1 MISDA
6 PANLALVAFDLDDTL
21 APSKSSMPKEMAD
34 ALIQLLDKYQVC
46 IISGGQYAQF
56 QKQVLANL
64 GGASLTALEKL
75 HLMPTCGTQYYRFD
89 AEANDWALRYIEP
102 LSQVE
107 KTTAIEALITSAKQL
122 GFWEDNP
129 WGEIIED
136 RESQITFSAL
146 GQEAPIEAKQ
156 AWDPDGAKKIKL
168 RDAVAE
174 LLPNLEVRA
183 GGTTSIDITA
193 KGIDKAFG
201 IQKLVGVSGASL
213 ERMLFFGDKLQPGG
227 NDYPV
232 LELGVSSVEV
242 DGWEETL
249 KKVNELLEA

>member
-1 MISDA
+1 MISNA
-6 PANLALVAFDLDDTL
+6 PADLALVAFDLDDTL
-21 APSKSSMPKEMAD
+21 APSKSAMPAEIAD
-34 ALIQLLDKYQVC
+34 ALIRLLDKYQVC

-56 QKQVLANL
+56 QKQVLARL
-64 GGASLTALEKL
+64 SSASPKALEKL

-89 AEANDWALRYIEP
+89 SEANEWRIRYIEP
-102 LSQVE
+102 LSDAE
-107 KTTAIEALITSAKQL
+107 KSAAIDTLITSAKDL
-122 GFWEDNP
+122 GYWEDAP

-146 GQEAPIEAKQ
+146 GQEAPIDAKN
-156 AWDPDGAKKIKL
+156 AWDPSGEKKFKL
-168 RDAVAE
+168 REAVAS

-201 IQKLVGVSGASL
+201 IQKLVDVSDVSL
-213 ERMLFFGDKLQPGG
+213 TQMLFFGDKLQPGG

-232 LELGVSSVEV
+232 LELGVASVEV

-249 KKVNELLEA
+249 EKVTELLDL